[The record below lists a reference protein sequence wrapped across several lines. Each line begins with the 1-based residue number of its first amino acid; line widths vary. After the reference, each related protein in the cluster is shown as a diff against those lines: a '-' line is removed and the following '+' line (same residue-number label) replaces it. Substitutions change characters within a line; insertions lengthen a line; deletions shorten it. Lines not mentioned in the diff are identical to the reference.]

1 MSTIICFDF
10 GTSHIGVATG
20 NTVTKTC
27 TPQKAIVAKDGIPNE
42 TQLKK
47 LVSDWRPSLF
57 VVGLPLNMDGTEQLM
72 TKRARKFGN
81 RLSQNFKIKVSF
93 VDERLTSAQAKEEIF
108 SKGGFKAL
116 AKDKGSIDCLSAV
129 AILEQYFSDNE

>member
-42 TQLKK
+42 VQLKK

-81 RLSQNFKIKVSF
+81 RLSENFKLQVAF
-93 VDERLTSAQAKEEIF
+93 VDERLTSAQAKEEI
-108 SKGGFKAL
+108 
-116 AKDKGSIDCLSAV
+116 
-129 AILEQYFSDNE
+129 